1 MMAEKEKLFYGMAR
15 PSIRELEEYD
25 PGPMPAGVR
34 VRVAANENNLGLPEA
49 ARAAIISA
57 LGEGNRYAESRCTGL
72 RVDLARLHGL
82 SPEQLL
88 VANGLDGLFTT
99 LGRAFLEPG
108 DEVIAAELTFGVYRD
123 TAIIAGATPVTVPM
137 REDFSCNTRG
147 FIDAVTER
155 TKMLCFCNPNNPTGT
170 AASLGE
176 ITEML
181 QAVPQNVLFVLDE
194 AYIDFADD
202 PAASGMG
209 LLDKYPNLMVCRTFS
224 KIYGLAGLR
233 VGYAAADP
241 ELLRFL
247 YKVREPYCV
256 SALSAAAAASVVK
269 DGRYARE
276 SRRMVLEEREKL
288 CAFFREKGIRY
299 IPSQTNFIMLLA
311 ENSDVIR
318 DRLLGMGV
326 AARSMGFRGKKQVLR
341 ISVGLPEENSFLK
354 KALSDILG

>member
-1 MMAEKEKLFYGMAR
+1 MMAEKKKLFWEMAR
-15 PSIRELEEYD
+15 PSIREMEEYD
-25 PGPMPAGVR
+25 PGPMPAGLR
-34 VRVAANENNLGLPEA
+34 VRVSANENNRGLPDA
-49 ARAAIISA
+49 ARSVIISA
-57 LGEGNRYAESRCTGL
+57 LSEGNRYAESRCTEL
-72 RVDLARLHGL
+72 RGDIARLHGL
-82 SPEQLL
+82 SPEQII
-88 VANGLDGLFTT
+88 VTNGLDGLFTA

-108 DEVIAAELTFGVYRD
+108 DEVVAAELTFGAYRD
-123 TAIIAGATPVTVPM
+123 TAVIVGATPVAVPM

-147 FIDAVTER
+147 FIDAVTGR

-181 QAVPQNVLFVLDE
+181 DAVPQNVLFVLDE

-202 PAASGMG
+202 PAESGMK

-256 SALSAAAAASVVK
+256 SALSAAAAASVLR
-269 DGRYARE
+269 DGGYSRE
-276 SRRMVLEEREKL
+276 SRELILEEREKL
-288 CAFFREKGIRY
+288 CAWFREKGIRHV
-299 IPSQTNFIMLLA
+299 PSQANFIMLIT
-311 ENSDVIR
+311 ENSDDIR
-318 DRLLGMGV
+318 DKLLGAGV
-326 AARSMGFRGKKQVLR
+326 AVRSMGFRGKKQVLR
-341 ISVGLPEENSFLK
+341 ISVGLPEENAFLK
-354 KALSDILG
+354 KALANILC

>member
-15 PSIRELEEYD
+15 PPIRELEEYD

-34 VRVAANENNLGLPEA
+34 VRVSANENNRGLPDA
-49 ARAAIISA
+49 ARAAIMSA
-57 LGEGNRYAESRCTGL
+57 LREGNRYTESRCTGL
-72 RVDLARLHGL
+72 RADIAGLHRL
-82 SPEQLL
+82 SPEQIL
-88 VANGLDGLFTT
+88 VTNGLDGLFTA

-108 DEVIAAELTFGVYRD
+108 DEVIAAELTFSAYKD
-123 TAIIAGATPVTVPM
+123 MAIIAGATPVAVPM

-155 TKMLCFCNPNNPTGT
+155 TKILCFCNPNNPTGT
-170 AASLGE
+170 TVGLGE

-181 QAVPQNVLFVLDE
+181 DAVPRNVLFVLDE

-202 PAASGMG
+202 PAANGIR

-256 SALSAAAAASVVK
+256 SALSAAAASSVVK

-276 SRRMVLEEREKL
+276 SRRMILEEREKL
-288 CAFFREKGIRY
+288 CAFFREKEICY
-299 IPSQTNFIMLLA
+299 IPSQANFIMLLMD
-311 ENSDVIR
+311 NSDGIR
-318 DRLLGMGV
+318 DRLLDMGV

-341 ISVGLPEENSFLK
+341 VSVGLPEENSFLK
-354 KALSDILG
+354 KALSEILG

>member
-1 MMAEKEKLFYGMAR
+1 MAEKEKLFYGMAR
-15 PSIRELEEYD
+15 PAIRELEEYD

-34 VRVAANENNLGLPEA
+34 VRVSANENNRGLPDA

-57 LGEGNRYAESRCTGL
+57 LGEGNRYAESRCTEL
-72 RVDLARLHGL
+72 RRGIAGLHGL
-82 SPEQLL
+82 SPEQIF
-88 VANGLDGLFTT
+88 VSNGLDGFFTT

-108 DEVIAAELTFGVYRD
+108 DEVVCAELTFGVYRD
-123 TAIIAGATPVTVPM
+123 TAVIAGALPVTVPM
-137 REDFSCNTRG
+137 REDFSCDARG
-147 FIDAVTER
+147 FIEAVTER

-170 AASLGE
+170 AASPGE

-181 QAVPQNVLFVLDE
+181 DAVPQNVLFVLDE

-202 PAASGMG
+202 PAGSGMK
-209 LLDKYPNLMVCRTFS
+209 LLDKYPNLIVCRTFS

-256 SALSAAAAASVVK
+256 SALSAAAAASVLR
-269 DGRYARE
+269 DSGYSRE
-276 SRRMVLEEREKL
+276 SREMVLREREKL
-288 CAFFREKGIRY
+288 CAYFREKGIRH
-299 IPSQTNFIMLLA
+299 IPSQANFIMLLMD
-311 ENSDVIR
+311 NSDDIR
-318 DRLLGMGV
+318 DKLLGMGI

-341 ISVGLPEENSFLK
+341 ISVGLPEENNLLIQ
-354 KALSDILG
+354 ALSDILG